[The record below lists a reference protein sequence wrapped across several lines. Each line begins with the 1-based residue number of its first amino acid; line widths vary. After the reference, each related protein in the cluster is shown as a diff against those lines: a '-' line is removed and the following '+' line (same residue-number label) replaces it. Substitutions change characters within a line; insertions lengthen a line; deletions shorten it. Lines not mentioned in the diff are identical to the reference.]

1 MAQLLVSFLAAKPA
15 AGGGAAD
22 FAESARWMLAGKVA
36 VASAPFLAGFT
47 IRVEMEHGI
56 PAMRST
62 TGLKGCPRSSRR
74 RRSLAWEK
82 RSDLDFFL
90 KTYRIF

>member
-1 MAQLLVSFLAAKPA
+1 MAQLIVSFLAAAA

-22 FAESARWMLAGKVA
+22 FAEAARATSAARWMLAGKVA

-47 IRVEMEHGI
+47 VRVEMEQGI
-56 PAMRST
+56 PTMRST

-82 RSDLDFFL
+82 
-90 KTYRIF
+90 